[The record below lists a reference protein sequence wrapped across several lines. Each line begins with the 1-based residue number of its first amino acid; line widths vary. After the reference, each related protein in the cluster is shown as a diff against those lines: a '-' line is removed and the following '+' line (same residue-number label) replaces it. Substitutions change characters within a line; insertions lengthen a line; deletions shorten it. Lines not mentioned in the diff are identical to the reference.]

1 MRGMNI
7 NMAKIDISAETAE
20 KERKNALNQLLA
32 GQNKVKLADLDKKF
46 VVIKEATD
54 FGGLFEPIAENPL
67 VFGIVSGNIYRID
80 VHADKFASQVADP
93 TKGVLVVEL
102 DQGGKKINWLQD
114 HIEQQPFETF
124 NSLRSSAFTG
134 DAGYPLIQAL
144 EAHIHGT
151 YNISGYDS
159 RLVTAAELIADL
171 KENAASAS
179 SDHSAASSAAHS
191 ATPISATPA
200 SSASHAS
207 SAPASASGHPASSA
221 SSSASS
227 ASSASSSASH
237 A

>member
-1 MRGMNI
+1 MRGMKL

-20 KERKNALNQLLA
+20 KERKDALNQLLA

-159 RLVTAAELIADL
+159 RLVTAAELIANL

-179 SDHSAASSAAHS
+179 SAAHS
-191 ATPISATPA
+191 ATPTSATPA

-237 A
+237 V

>member
-1 MRGMNI
+1 MRGMKL

-20 KERKNALNQLLA
+20 KERKDALNQLLA

-179 SDHSAASSAAHS
+179 SAAHS
-191 ATPISATPA
+191 ATPTSATPA
-200 SSASHAS
+200 SSTSHAS

-221 SSSASS
+221 SSSANS

-237 A
+237 V

>member
-20 KERKNALNQLLA
+20 KERKDALNQLLA
-32 GQNKVKLADLDKKF
+32 GQNNVKLADLNGKF

-179 SDHSAASSAAHS
+179 SAAHS
-191 ATPISATPA
+191 ATPTSATPA

-237 A
+237 V

>member
-1 MRGMNI
+1 MNI

-20 KERKNALNQLLA
+20 KERKDALNQLLA
-32 GQNKVKLADLDKKF
+32 GQNNVKLADLNGKF

-179 SDHSAASSAAHS
+179 SAAHS
-191 ATPISATPA
+191 ATPTSATPA

-237 A
+237 V

>member
-54 FGGLFEPIAENPL
+54 FGGLFKPIAENPL

-80 VHADKFASQVADP
+80 VHADKFVSQVADP

-179 SDHSAASSAAHS
+179 SAAHS
-191 ATPISATPA
+191 ATPTSATPA
-200 SSASHAS
+200 SSASYAS

-237 A
+237 V